1 MTRQWS
7 PGESWTPT
15 IGQAVVLRCTPQPPL
30 TTVKAL
36 HWSGRYHLAG
46 DIPRL
51 AGWLHPW
58 WFRPATPEE
67 VASSQL
73 GLGTLEGF

>member
-15 IGQAVVLRCTPQPPL
+15 IGQAVVLRCTPQPPP
-30 TTVKAL
+30 TIVKAL

-46 DIPRL
+46 DILR
-51 AGWLHPW
+51 WTE

-67 VASSQL
+67 IASSQL